1 MTEPDGRQMSAY
13 EALTTTRSVRKR
25 LDLQRP
31 VDLAIITECLD
42 IALQAPSG
50 SNRQT
55 WHFVVIDDAT
65 TRQAIG
71 EIYRQTVVEYLDSP
85 GSAAKLFADQ
95 PERAAVQA
103 RIGASVAHLGDVMG
117 QVPVLVLGCIQAR
130 SGLGTDNQAGLW
142 GSVLP
147 AAWSFMLALRSHGL
161 VSAWTTL
168 HLSRERE
175 VAEILG
181 LPDDVHQGVLIPVAH
196 PIGTDFHRAPRAPLD
211 EVMHLNHW

>member
-1 MTEPDGRQMSAY
+1 MTEPDREPMSAY
-13 EALTTTRSVRKR
+13 EVLTTTRSVRKR
-25 LDLQRP
+25 LDLERP
-31 VDLAIITECLD
+31 VDLAIVRECLD

-55 WHFVVIDDAT
+55 WHFVVVDDAT

-95 PERAAVQA
+95 PARAAVQA
-103 RIGASVAHLGDVMG
+103 RIGESVAHLGDVMG
-117 QVPVLVLGCIQAR
+117 QVPVLVLGCIQTLV
-130 SGLGTDNQAGLW
+130 GLGADNQAGLW

-161 VSAWTTL
+161 ASAWTTL

-175 VAEILG
+175 VAELLG

-196 PIGTDFHRAPRAPLD
+196 PIGTDFHPAPRAPLE
-211 EVMHLNHW
+211 EVLHLNRW